1 MPESLTPDQVDEF
14 IAATF
19 PSAHGESVRCAEVG
33 PGFAVA
39 RWTYDETELR
49 PGGYISGPRI
59 FGLADVAF
67 WMATFTV
74 NGLEAMAV
82 TSEMSIRFL
91 RPALNGDLVAR
102 ADIDSVSRRRIVAT
116 MRVWVDGDEDR
127 LVAVA
132 QGAYSRP

>member
-1 MPESLTPDQVDEF
+1 MSDLTPAQVNEF
-14 IAATF
+14 IEQTF
-19 PSAHGESVRCAEVG
+19 PSAHSDAMRCEELG
-33 PGFAVA
+33 QGFAVA
-39 RWTYDETELR
+39 RWTFDETELR

-91 RPALNGDLVAR
+91 RPAQNGDLVAR
-102 ADIDSVSRRRIVAT
+102 AEIESVGQRRIVAT
-116 MRVWVDGDEDR
+116 VRVWVDDSPDR
-127 LVAVA
+127 PVAVA